1 MIPKPSLLENVNHR
15 ENPQNL
21 LDLTSEI
28 IKRIRRIE
36 SENDALAAAVEI
48 VYQALQCERVVIY
61 TVPPYSSGKIVAE
74 AVTPGW
80 AQIIDTLI
88 DDAYFQTE
96 YIEKYQKGRAKI
108 INDVYG
114 ANLNSFYLKNL
125 EEIEVKAQ
133 VILPLVYPNGSLYGL
148 LIAHQCSQAR
158 QWQQVEINLMLQLA
172 DWLTTQLAR
181 QGQYQKLENELNNF
195 DKWQVSLAE
204 VTQTIYAQTNTSELV
219 KTIVDTVREVLGCD
233 RVVIY
238 SLQEP
243 SFGQITFESC
253 LPALASILGRTIED
267 PCFKHRYLEKYQE
280 GRVRAIDSI
289 YQAGMTQ
296 CYIEKLESIGVKS
309 NLVAPINA
317 DDGEIYG
324 LLVAHQCF
332 AFREWQE
339 REIWWL
345 KQIAIQTGFGL
356 SKARLKERAES
367 INHNQE
373 CWENTRDMIT
383 IAKSQLSELQKPA
396 QLLSQNL
403 VETLNLNRLLTR
415 EVNSMNQSGSK
426 QGKEEKDLITIIS
439 KKLNANV
446 LELKKMF
453 DLFNGN
459 NRRMEKLLEEAS
471 TGLSEHQE
479 KNP

>member
-1 MIPKPSLLENVNHR
+1 MISKPSLLENFSQR
-15 ENPQNL
+15 GNPPNL
-21 LDLTSEI
+21 LDFTSEI
-28 IKRIRRIE
+28 LKRIRRIE
-36 SENDALAAAVEI
+36 SENDVLAAGVEI

-80 AQIIDTLI
+80 AQILDTVI

-96 YIEKYQKGRAKI
+96 YLEKYQKGRAQI
-108 INDVYG
+108 INDVY
-114 ANLNSFYLKNL
+114 AAHLNSFYLKHL
-125 EEIEVKAQ
+125 EKIEVKAQ
-133 VILPLVYPNGSLYGL
+133 VVLPLIYPNGSLYGL

-158 QWQQVEINLMLQLA
+158 QWQEWEINLMLQLA
-172 DWLTTQLAR
+172 DWITTQLAR
-181 QGQYQKLENELNNF
+181 MGQYQLLENELTNF
-195 DKWQVSLAE
+195 DKWQASLAE
-204 VTQTIYAQTNTSELV
+204 ISQTIYAQTNTAELV
-219 KTIVDTVREVLGCD
+219 QTTVDTVREVLGCD

-267 PCFKHRYLEKYQE
+267 PCFKHRYLEKYQS

-289 YQAGMTQ
+289 YQAGMTP

-324 LLVAHQCF
+324 LLVAHHCF
-332 AFREWQE
+332 AFRKWQE

-345 KQIAIQTGFGL
+345 KQIAIQAGFGL

-367 INHNQE
+367 INQNQE
-373 CWENTRDMIT
+373 CWENTRDLIT
-383 IAKSQLSELQKPA
+383 IAKSQLSELQQPA
-396 QLLSQNL
+396 QLLGENL
-403 VETLNLNRLLTR
+403 VATLNLNRLLTR
-415 EVNSMNQSGSK
+415 EVNLMHQSASK

-439 KKLNANV
+439 KKLG
-446 LELKKMF
+446 F
-453 DLFNGN
+453 QF
-459 NRRMEKLLEEAS
+459 
-471 TGLSEHQE
+471 
-479 KNP
+479 